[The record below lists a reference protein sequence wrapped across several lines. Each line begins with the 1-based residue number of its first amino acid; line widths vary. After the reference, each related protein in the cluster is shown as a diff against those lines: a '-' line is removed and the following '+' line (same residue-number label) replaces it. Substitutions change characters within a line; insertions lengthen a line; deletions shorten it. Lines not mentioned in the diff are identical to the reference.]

1 MRLNSLTVEN
11 LRVFAGKHTIPFD
24 AHSGVS
30 VLLGNNGAGKT
41 TILTAIQKLLSE
53 YTNAF
58 PNQRRQMFSID
69 DVHMDEQG
77 RYSDYLAAELS
88 IGIEGREKDIVVSK
102 YIAGLESKYK
112 IPQGGTKEIYEYG
125 SDLKVRYLNGEDVTF
140 PIVAYYSTERGR
152 IKAPERR
159 RDFAKKFENYD
170 AYTGALDAEANFRRF
185 FEWFDLQT
193 SIENEEKNNLTQTAK
208 TKKEFEEARDFQ
220 LITLQAIRQA
230 LPQLLDGKYSN
241 PRILMSPMRFVV
253 DEHIGDSKREFRIE
267 KLSDGY
273 RILIAMVCDLV
284 ARMAEANPTKSVQE
298 ILDTPGVV
306 LIDEIDLHLHP
317 QMQRKI
323 IHKLHNL
330 FKNIQFIITT
340 HSPLVALSAMDVA
353 QILTMEDGGKI
364 NIDWNESMYQNYD
377 VNQILLSPLFGIP
390 SVRSEK
396 WDDILDERK
405 QLLQNKTKLNDEQK
419 QKLKHLNEQILELES
434 TEPIQQSE
442 LSILLQKLS
451 TMV

>member
-1 MRLNSLTVEN
+1 MKLKSLTIEN
-11 LRVFAGKHTIPFD
+11 LRIFSGKHTIPFNT
-24 AHSGVS
+24 HNGVT

-53 YTNAF
+53 FTNAF
-58 PNQRRQMFSID
+58 PNQGRQFFSID
-69 DVHMDEQG
+69 DVHLDEQG
-77 RYSDYLAAELS
+77 RYSDYLAAEVTIS
-88 IGIEGREKDIVVSK
+88 VPDRADDIVVSK
-102 YIAGLESKYK
+102 YIAGLESQYK
-112 IPQGGTKEIYEYG
+112 VPQGGTKDIYEYG
-125 SDLKVRYLNGEDVTF
+125 LDLKTRYLNGENVTF
-140 PIVAYYSTERGR
+140 PVIAYYSTERGH

-170 AYTGALDAEANFRRF
+170 AYIGALDAEANFKRF

-193 SIENEEKNNLTQTAK
+193 SIENEEKNKLNQTAK

-220 LITLQAIRQA
+220 LITLQAVRQV
-230 LPQLLDGKYSN
+230 LPLMLDGKYVN

-253 DEHIGDSKREFRIE
+253 DEQIGDGKREFRIE

-284 ARMAEANPTKSVQE
+284 ARMAEANPTRSVQE
-298 ILDTPGVV
+298 ILDAPGVV

-323 IHKLHNL
+323 IHKLHNI

-340 HSPLVALSAMDVA
+340 HSPLVALSAMDIA
-353 QILTMEDGGKI
+353 QILTMEDGGEI
-364 NIDWNESMYQNYD
+364 NTDWNESMYQDYD

-396 WDDILDERK
+396 WDAILDERK
-405 QLLQNKTKLNDEQK
+405 QLLQNKTKLSDEQK
-419 QKLKHLNEQILELES
+419 QKLKQLNDKILELES
-434 TEPIQQSE
+434 AEPMKQSE
-442 LSILLQKLS
+442 LSILLQQLS